1 MWFDVHPVGI
11 DYLQRSPFQFRNEAV
26 LNAPAGRVFDVLV
39 EDRDANI
46 WFKDFVA
53 CRFTS
58 PPPHGVGTTRDIEL
72 KALTVKERFLVYE
85 PGKRLAFC
93 IYASTL
99 PILREMAEDIVLTP
113 LSDNQTRFTWTVHYT
128 PVPWLRPVHSPV
140 RKVFGGMF
148 RETSERLAR
157 YLSR

>member
-1 MWFDVHPVGI
+1 MWFSVEPAGI
-11 DYLQRSPFQFRNEAV
+11 DYLQRSPFQFRNEAL
-26 LNAPAGRVFDVLV
+26 LNAPSDRVFDLLV
-39 EDRDANI
+39 EDRDAKI

-58 PPPHGVGTTRDIEL
+58 PPPHGVGSTRDIEL
-72 KALTVKERFLVYE
+72 KMLTVKERFLVYE

-99 PILREMAEDIVLTP
+99 PIVSEMAEDMVLTP
-113 LSDNQTRFTWTVHYT
+113 EGENRTRFTWTVHYT
-128 PVPWLRPVHSPV
+128 PKPLLMPLHGPI

-148 RETSERLAR
+148 SETNERLER
-157 YLSR
+157 YLKG

>member
-11 DYLQRSPFQFRNEAV
+11 DYLQRSPFQFRNEVV
-26 LNAPAGRVFDVLV
+26 LNAPGERVFDVLV
-39 EDRDANI
+39 EDSDANI

-58 PPPHGVGTTRDIEL
+58 PPPHGVGTTRDVEL

-85 PGKRLAFC
+85 PGKRLSFC

-99 PILREMAEDIVLTP
+99 PMVREMAEDMVLTP
-113 LSDNQTRFTWTVHYT
+113 CGDNQTRFTWTAHYT
-128 PVPWLRPVHSPV
+128 PVPWLRLVHGPV

-148 RETSERLAR
+148 RETSERLVR
-157 YLSR
+157 YFGG